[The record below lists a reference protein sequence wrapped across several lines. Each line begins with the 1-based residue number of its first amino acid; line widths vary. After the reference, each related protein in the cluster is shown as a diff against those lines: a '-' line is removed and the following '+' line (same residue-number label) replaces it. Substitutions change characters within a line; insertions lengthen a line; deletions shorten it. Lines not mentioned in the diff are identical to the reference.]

1 MLPTSGAGGGG
12 LACGCSRPPVAA
24 SFLPGAGLSRSI
36 TFRVKCTGRVS
47 SSLPSYIHE
56 IERETA
62 AAQIGVQ
69 LHYWPIPLQPH
80 YRRLGFQSGDFPLA
94 ERYANTSFS
103 LPLFPGMTD
112 ADQDRVLATLGAL
125 LKQQG
130 LA

>member
-1 MLPTSGAGGGG
+1 MVTIAEATPQQHRALFEGM
-12 LACGCSRPPVAA
+12 R
-24 SFLPGAGLSRSI
+24 
-36 TFRVKCTGRVS
+36 
-47 SSLPSYIHE
+47 
-56 IERETA
+56 

-80 YRRLGFQSGDFPLA
+80 YRRLGFQPGDFPLA

-112 ADQDRVLATLGAL
+112 ADQDRVLACLDAL